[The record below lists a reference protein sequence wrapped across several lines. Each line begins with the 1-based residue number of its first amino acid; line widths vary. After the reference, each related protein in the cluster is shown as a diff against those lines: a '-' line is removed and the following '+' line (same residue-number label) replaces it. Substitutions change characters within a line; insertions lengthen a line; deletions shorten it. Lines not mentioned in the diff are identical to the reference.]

1 MAAVDSCMQWNLPAG
16 QTSKVRK
23 SRRSITDLIL
33 HIHPRTVPFETLRL
47 TLSFGLGGMAVVL
60 VGLLFSTGILLLF
73 VYQPAID
80 LAYSTILTLTREVPF
95 GLWVR
100 NIHHWSGNLLVVI
113 ALLHLL
119 RVVLTGAF
127 GPGRRLNWIIGLLLF
142 FLLLSANFT
151 GYLLPWDQL
160 AYWAVTICTSMLGY
174 FPFVGIW
181 LQELFRGGAE
191 IGPATLMNFFVLH
204 VSFIPVCLVILLL
217 WHFWLVRRANGLV
230 QVEKTTPEAA
240 TVQRVSTVPHLIIR
254 EAAVGLVLVA
264 FIFLL
269 AIVLDAPLQGQAN
282 PGMSPNPAK
291 APWYF
296 LGFQEMLLHLH
307 PLFAVCI
314 WPLLGLAAA
323 IFMPFWPGSV
333 LPPGR
338 WFGTERGRRLAIW
351 TAGIGTL
358 ATLTI
363 ILTDNLLLHTAEA
376 FPVNTLITRGLL
388 PTALLAVL
396 AACLY
401 LLLVYKWKYSRA
413 EVVMAGVILVLV
425 VLTLCSIIG
434 LWFRGS
440 EMHLVWPWMQRAIQ
454 TTKAI

>member
-1 MAAVDSCMQWNLPAG
+1 MAAVDNFMQWNLPAR
-16 QTSKVRK
+16 QVSKVGK
-23 SRRSITDLIL
+23 SRQSITDLLL
-33 HIHPRTVPFETLRL
+33 HIHPRAVSRQTLRF

-73 VYQPAID
+73 VYQPTID
-80 LAYSTILTLTREVPF
+80 LAYSTIQTLTIEVPF
-95 GLWVR
+95 GRWVR

-113 ALLHLL
+113 GLLHLL

-142 FLLLSANFT
+142 FLLLAANFT

-174 FPFVGIW
+174 LPFLGIW

-191 IGPATLMNFFVLH
+191 IGPGTLMNFFVFH
-204 VSFIPVCLVILLL
+204 VSFIPGSMVILLL
-217 WHFWLVRRANGLV
+217 YHFWLIRRANGLV
-230 QVEKTTPEAA
+230 QVKDSSKDKAA
-240 TVQRVSTVPHLIIR
+240 AQYVPTVPYLIVR

-264 FIFLL
+264 FLFLL
-269 AIVLDAPLQGQAN
+269 AIFLDAPLQEQAN

-323 IFMPFWPGSV
+323 ILLPFWSGAA
-333 LPPGR
+333 LPPGT
-338 WFGTERGRRLAIW
+338 WFGTRRGRTLAMR
-351 TAGIGTL
+351 TTGIGAL
-358 ATLTI
+358 ATLSI
-363 ILTDNLLLHTAEA
+363 ILLDNLLLNRAA
-376 FPVNTLITRGLL
+376 VLSVNTIISRGLL
-388 PTALLAVL
+388 PTTLLITLAAVL
-396 AACLY
+396 Y
-401 LLLVYKWKYSRA
+401 VVLVYKWKYPRA
-413 EVVMAGVILVLV
+413 EVVMAGVILVVV
-425 VLTLCSIIG
+425 VLTVCTIIG
-434 LWFRGS
+434 IWFRGA
-440 EMHLVWPWMQRAIQ
+440 EMHLVWPWMV
-454 TTKAI
+454 